1 MELTQQ
7 ARDTSSEQQGGTM
20 KILIE
25 EAERLYR
32 QIDKAQVHLINARLN
47 NDEEGKKSAI
57 SEMETTMC
65 NAMQL
70 LTCLVEHKDNIVDLG
85 EVWHKYNPKQEICD
99 VVLVRYKDEIL
110 IGVHDQCNIDMFLRY
125 SEHLKEKI
133 YFAFVKDLLSKGG
146 EQCKPKDMEQK
157 TEIKVEGTDN
167 VFATQVTNNQSDEEI
182 YGSLLDKLFT
192 TYKSKNADYG
202 SAFSEMFDELG
213 IDYAYGKLREKM
225 NRIKV
230 LRKQANMVED
240 EGVEGALLDTAG
252 HAILTLVELKKRNK

>member
-7 ARDTSSEQQGGTM
+7 ARDTSSEQQGETM

-85 EVWHKYNPKQEICD
+85 EVWHNIEEEAKEGWIIGQNKYDEYDIFVGELETILPKTWF
-99 VVLVRYKDEIL
+99 YMNN
-110 IGVHDQCNIDMFLRY
+110 IGRWAYI
-125 SEHLKEKI
+125 
-133 YFAFVKDLLSKGG
+133 KDLLPKGG
-146 EQCKPKDMEQK
+146 E
-157 TEIKVEGTDN
+157 
-167 VFATQVTNNQSDEEI
+167 
-182 YGSLLDKLFT
+182 
-192 TYKSKNADYG
+192 
-202 SAFSEMFDELG
+202 
-213 IDYAYGKLREKM
+213 
-225 NRIKV
+225 
-230 LRKQANMVED
+230 
-240 EGVEGALLDTAG
+240 
-252 HAILTLVELKKRNK
+252 